1 MRKAPNTNKLKYVGA
16 ALLEGESV
24 TLIQAARLVLEIK
37 EALGDEICTITRCRE
52 VVSLGL
58 NAIKNKHHT
67 VSFGTAAVECL
78 RSKSHRRPR
87 TLTDIRSI
95 IHKLKKSNP
104 ELEHTPLRNLSVEE
118 CQSILMNTFTTSRQ
132 RHKARLILSGIFSF
146 SVKRGW
152 CDENPILRVDT
163 PFLRE
168 QEIPA
173 LTLKEVTQLLKA
185 CMDEFD
191 GSCVAGAALMI
202 FAGIRPQE
210 VERLLWENIAIRDG
224 CVILNSK
231 HTKTGG
237 ARHVTILPVLAKW
250 LKFCR
255 DKSKPGPGTPICP
268 KGWTIKWRKIR
279 KKAGWGGRKKSW
291 VPDCLR
297 HTYASYHAKHFKDYN
312 LLQMEMGHRSSSLL
326 RTRYLNMKGI
336 SPQTATHNCTLLLPR
351 LHRNRR
357 KNRRRPDGQREKRFG
372 TEGPFPCRGME
383 KRPFPTARNRYI
395 RSGRNGTL
403 PEPSG
408 VLTAIFSRRLRPVP
422 QTCGTC

>member
-1 MRKAPNTNKLKYVGA
+1 MNMKKAPNTNKLKYVGA

-58 NAIKNKHHT
+58 NAIKNKHQT

-104 ELEHTPLRNLSVEE
+104 ELEHTSLRNLSVEE
-118 CQSILMNTFTTSRQ
+118 CQNILMNTFTTSRQ

-163 PFLRE
+163 PFLQE

-173 LTLKEVTQLLKA
+173 LTLKEITQLLKA
-185 CMDEFD
+185 AMEEFD
-191 GSCVAGAALMI
+191 GSCAAGAALMI

-210 VERLLWENIAIRDG
+210 VERPALG
-224 CVILNSK
+224 K
-231 HTKTGG
+231 
-237 ARHVTILPVLAKW
+237 
-250 LKFCR
+250 
-255 DKSKPGPGTPICP
+255 
-268 KGWTIKWRKIR
+268 
-279 KKAGWGGRKKSW
+279 
-291 VPDCLR
+291 
-297 HTYASYHAKHFKDYN
+297 
-312 LLQMEMGHRSSSLL
+312 HRS
-326 RTRYLNMKGI
+326 
-336 SPQTATHNCTLLLPR
+336 PR
-351 LHRNRR
+351 RLYHSELQAYQ
-357 KNRRRPDGQREKRFG
+357 NRRRQ
-372 TEGPFPCRGME
+372 
-383 KRPFPTARNRYI
+383 ARHHPARARQMAQI
-395 RSGRNGTL
+395 L
-403 PEPSG
+403 P
-408 VLTAIFSRRLRPVP
+408 
-422 QTCGTC
+422 

>member
-1 MRKAPNTNKLKYVGA
+1 M
-16 ALLEGESV
+16 
-24 TLIQAARLVLEIK
+24 
-37 EALGDEICTITRCRE
+37 
-52 VVSLGL
+52 
-58 NAIKNKHHT
+58 
-67 VSFGTAAVECL
+67 
-78 RSKSHRRPR
+78 
-87 TLTDIRSI
+87 
-95 IHKLKKSNP
+95 
-104 ELEHTPLRNLSVEE
+104 
-118 CQSILMNTFTTSRQ
+118 
-132 RHKARLILSGIFSF
+132 
-146 SVKRGW
+146 
-152 CDENPILRVDT
+152 DT

-279 KKAGWGGRKKSW
+279 KKPAG
-291 VPDCLR
+291 
-297 HTYASYHAKHFKDYN
+297 A
-312 LLQMEMGHRSSSLL
+312 EE
-326 RTRYLNMKGI
+326 
-336 SPQTATHNCTLLLPR
+336 
-351 LHRNRR
+351 RNH
-357 KNRRRPDGQREKRFG
+357 G
-372 TEGPFPCRGME
+372 C
-383 KRPFPTARNRYI
+383 
-395 RSGRNGTL
+395 
-403 PEPSG
+403 
-408 VLTAIFSRRLRPVP
+408 LTACGIPMPAITPSTSRTT
-422 QTCGTC
+422 TCCKWKWATAPPPCSARGT

>member
-210 VERLLWENIAIRDG
+210 VERLL
-224 CVILNSK
+224 
-231 HTKTGG
+231 
-237 ARHVTILPVLAKW
+237 
-250 LKFCR
+250 
-255 DKSKPGPGTPICP
+255 
-268 KGWTIKWRKIR
+268 
-279 KKAGWGGRKKSW
+279 
-291 VPDCLR
+291 
-297 HTYASYHAKHFKDYN
+297 
-312 LLQMEMGHRSSSLL
+312 
-326 RTRYLNMKGI
+326 
-336 SPQTATHNCTLLLPR
+336 
-351 LHRNRR
+351 
-357 KNRRRPDGQREKRFG
+357 
-372 TEGPFPCRGME
+372 
-383 KRPFPTARNRYI
+383 
-395 RSGRNGTL
+395 
-403 PEPSG
+403 
-408 VLTAIFSRRLRPVP
+408 
-422 QTCGTC
+422 

>member
-1 MRKAPNTNKLKYVGA
+1 MRKTPKTNKLRYVGA

-37 EALGDEICTITRCRE
+37 EALGDEICTINRCRE

-95 IHKLKKSNP
+95 IQKLKKSNP
-104 ELEHTPLRNLSVEE
+104 ELEQTPLRNISVED

-163 PFLRE
+163 PFLKE

-173 LTLKEVTQLLKA
+173 LTLKEVTLLLKT
-185 CMDEFD
+185 CMDEFN
-191 GSCVAGAALMI
+191 GTCVAGAALMI

-231 HTKTGG
+231 HTKTA
-237 ARHVTILPVLAKW
+237 ARATSP
-250 LKFCR
+250 FCPCWPNGSNSAATGQSR
-255 DKSKPGPGTPICP
+255 ARLTPICP

-279 KKAGWGGRKKSW
+279 RRAGWGSRKRSW
-291 VPDCLR
+291 VPDWPAAYLR
-297 HTYASYHAKHFKDYN
+297 QLSRQAFQG
-312 LLQMEMGHRSSSLL
+312 LQPAANG
-326 RTRYLNMKGI
+326 NGA
-336 SPQTATHNCTLLLPR
+336 PLLLPAP
-351 LHRNRR
+351 HPVPEHEGNF
-357 KNRRRPDGQREKRFG
+357 RPDGQPLLGPDSGKGDRGNGGPCGNAPVTVVPAGFGRFRRAG
-372 TEGPFPCRGME
+372 AGL
-383 KRPFPTARNRYI
+383 FPTVRNRY
-395 RSGRNGTL
+395 SHSARNGIL
-403 PEPSG
+403 PGRGG
-408 VLTAIFSRRLRPVP
+408 VRTA
-422 QTCGTC
+422 

>member
-1 MRKAPNTNKLKYVGA
+1 MNMKKAPNTNKLKYVGA

-58 NAIKNKHHT
+58 NAIKNKHQT

-104 ELEHTPLRNLSVEE
+104 ELEHTSLRNLSVEE
-118 CQSILMNTFTTSRQ
+118 CQNILMNTFTTSRQ

-163 PFLRE
+163 PFLQE

-173 LTLKEVTQLLKA
+173 LTLKEITQLLKA
-185 CMDEFD
+185 AMEEFD
-191 GSCVAGAALMI
+191 GSCAAGAALMI

-210 VERLLWENIAIRDG
+210 VERLVSALAEIKRRYQTDG
-224 CVILNSK
+224 SGLLSQEYIDPVVAASPQEAFYAPKKSLPLRETEGMVCSEFVMCYPPGIPILAPGERITKEILNYIEYAKAKGCSM
-231 HTKTGG
+231 TGPEDPD
-237 ARHVTILPVLAKW
+237 ILHLNVLA
-250 LKFCR
+250 
-255 DKSKPGPGTPICP
+255 
-268 KGWTIKWRKIR
+268 
-279 KKAGWGGRKKSW
+279 
-291 VPDCLR
+291 
-297 HTYASYHAKHFKDYN
+297 
-312 LLQMEMGHRSSSLL
+312 
-326 RTRYLNMKGI
+326 
-336 SPQTATHNCTLLLPR
+336 
-351 LHRNRR
+351 
-357 KNRRRPDGQREKRFG
+357 
-372 TEGPFPCRGME
+372 
-383 KRPFPTARNRYI
+383 
-395 RSGRNGTL
+395 
-403 PEPSG
+403 
-408 VLTAIFSRRLRPVP
+408 
-422 QTCGTC
+422 

>member
-1 MRKAPNTNKLKYVGA
+1 MNMKKAPNTNKLKYVGA

-58 NAIKNKHHT
+58 NAIKNKHQT

-104 ELEHTPLRNLSVEE
+104 ELEHTSLRNLSVEE
-118 CQSILMNTFTTSRQ
+118 CQNILMNTFTTSRQ

-163 PFLRE
+163 PFLQE

-173 LTLKEVTQLLKA
+173 LTLKEITQLLKA
-185 CMDEFD
+185 AMEEFD
-191 GSCVAGAALMI
+191 GSCAAGAALMI

-210 VERLLWENIAIRDG
+210 VERLVSAMAEIKRRYRTDG
-224 CVILNSK
+224 AGLLSQEYIDPVVAASPQEAFYAPKKSLPLRETEGMVCSEFVMCYPPGIPILAPGERITKEILNYIEYAKAKGCSM
-231 HTKTGG
+231 TGPEDPD
-237 ARHVTILPVLAKW
+237 ILHLNVLA
-250 LKFCR
+250 
-255 DKSKPGPGTPICP
+255 
-268 KGWTIKWRKIR
+268 
-279 KKAGWGGRKKSW
+279 
-291 VPDCLR
+291 
-297 HTYASYHAKHFKDYN
+297 
-312 LLQMEMGHRSSSLL
+312 
-326 RTRYLNMKGI
+326 
-336 SPQTATHNCTLLLPR
+336 
-351 LHRNRR
+351 
-357 KNRRRPDGQREKRFG
+357 
-372 TEGPFPCRGME
+372 
-383 KRPFPTARNRYI
+383 
-395 RSGRNGTL
+395 
-403 PEPSG
+403 
-408 VLTAIFSRRLRPVP
+408 
-422 QTCGTC
+422 

>member
-231 HTKTGG
+231 HTKTGDTSPSCPCLPNG
-237 ARHVTILPVLAKW
+237 SNSAVTKASPDPARPSA
-250 LKFCR
+250 R
-255 DKSKPGPGTPICP
+255 
-268 KGWTIKWRKIR
+268 R
-279 KKAGWGGRKKSW
+279 AG
-291 VPDCLR
+291 
-297 HTYASYHAKHFKDYN
+297 
-312 LLQMEMGHRSSSLL
+312 RSSGAKSA
-326 RTRYLNMKGI
+326 KKPAG
-336 SPQTATHNCTLLLPR
+336 AEE
-351 LHRNRR
+351 RNH
-357 KNRRRPDGQREKRFG
+357 G
-372 TEGPFPCRGME
+372 C
-383 KRPFPTARNRYI
+383 
-395 RSGRNGTL
+395 
-403 PEPSG
+403 
-408 VLTAIFSRRLRPVP
+408 LTACGIPMPAITPSTSRTT
-422 QTCGTC
+422 TCCKWKWATAPPPCSARGT

>member
-1 MRKAPNTNKLKYVGA
+1 
-16 ALLEGESV
+16 LEGESV

-37 EALGDEICTITRCRE
+37 EALGDEICTINRCRE

-95 IHKLKKSNP
+95 IQKLKKSNP
-104 ELEHTPLRNLSVEE
+104 ELEQTPLRNISVED

-163 PFLRE
+163 PFLKE

-173 LTLKEVTQLLKA
+173 LTLKEVTLLLKT
-185 CMDEFD
+185 CMDEFN

-224 CVILNSK
+224 CIILNSK

-250 LKFCR
+250 LTSAVTGPNPDPELPSARKGGQSSGA
-255 DKSKPGPGTPICP
+255 KSE
-268 KGWTIKWRKIR
+268 
-279 KKAGWGGRKKSW
+279 KAGWGGRKIM

-336 SPQTATHNCTLLLPR
+336 SPQTAT
-351 LHRNRR
+351 
-357 KNRRRPDGQREKRFG
+357 RFW
-372 TEGPFPCRGME
+372 
-383 KRPFPTARNRYI
+383 A
-395 RSGRNGTL
+395 
-403 PEPSG
+403 
-408 VLTAIFSRRLRPVP
+408 
-422 QTCGTC
+422 

>member
-1 MRKAPNTNKLKYVGA
+1 MNMKKAPNTNKLKYVGA

-58 NAIKNKHHT
+58 NAIKNKHQT
-67 VSFGTAAVECL
+67 VSFGTAAMECL

-104 ELEHTPLRNLSVEE
+104 ELEHTSLRNLSVEE
-118 CQSILMNTFTTSRQ
+118 CQNILMNTFTTSRQ

-163 PFLRE
+163 PFLQE

-173 LTLKEVTQLLKA
+173 LTLKEITQLLKA
-185 CMDEFD
+185 AMEEFD
-191 GSCVAGAALMI
+191 GSCAAGAALMI

-210 VERLLWENIAIRDG
+210 VERLLWENIALRDG
-224 CVILNSK
+224 CIILNSK

-255 DKSKPGPGTPICP
+255 DRTKPGPGTPI
-268 KGWTIKWRKIR
+268 
-279 KKAGWGGRKKSW
+279 
-291 VPDCLR
+291 
-297 HTYASYHAKHFKDYN
+297 
-312 LLQMEMGHRSSSLL
+312 
-326 RTRYLNMKGI
+326 
-336 SPQTATHNCTLLLPR
+336 
-351 LHRNRR
+351 
-357 KNRRRPDGQREKRFG
+357 
-372 TEGPFPCRGME
+372 
-383 KRPFPTARNRYI
+383 
-395 RSGRNGTL
+395 
-403 PEPSG
+403 
-408 VLTAIFSRRLRPVP
+408 
-422 QTCGTC
+422 

>member
-326 RTRYLNMKGI
+326 RTRVPEHERHFPANGHALLGADAGQGHCGDGTAGRTAGGLMGKEKNALERKALFPAGAWKKGRFLQLVIGI
-336 SPQTATHNCTLLLPR
+336 SVQA
-351 LHRNRR
+351 
-357 KNRRRPDGQREKRFG
+357 G
-372 TEGPFPCRGME
+372 TEHFQSPPAF
-383 KRPFPTARNRYI
+383 
-395 RSGRNGTL
+395 
-403 PEPSG
+403 
-408 VLTAIFSRRLRPVP
+408 
-422 QTCGTC
+422 

>member
-1 MRKAPNTNKLKYVGA
+1 
-16 ALLEGESV
+16 
-24 TLIQAARLVLEIK
+24 
-37 EALGDEICTITRCRE
+37 
-52 VVSLGL
+52 
-58 NAIKNKHHT
+58 
-67 VSFGTAAVECL
+67 
-78 RSKSHRRPR
+78 
-87 TLTDIRSI
+87 
-95 IHKLKKSNP
+95 
-104 ELEHTPLRNLSVEE
+104 
-118 CQSILMNTFTTSRQ
+118 MNTFTTSRQ

-163 PFLRE
+163 PFLQE

-173 LTLKEVTQLLKA
+173 LTLKEITQLLKA
-185 CMDEFD
+185 AMEEFD
-191 GSCVAGAALMI
+191 GSCAAGAALMI

-210 VERLLWENIAIRDG
+210 VERLLWENIALRDG
-224 CVILNSK
+224 CIILNSK

-255 DKSKPGPGTPICP
+255 DRTKPGPGTPICP

-336 SPQTATHNCTLLLPR
+336 SPQTAT
-351 LHRNRR
+351 
-357 KNRRRPDGQREKRFG
+357 RFWAL
-372 TEGPFPCRGME
+372 TPAKVIEETKP
-383 KRPFPTARNRYI
+383 
-395 RSGRNGTL
+395 
-403 PEPSG
+403 PEEPLVS
-408 VLTAIFSRRLRPVP
+408 
-422 QTCGTC
+422 

>member
-1 MRKAPNTNKLKYVGA
+1 MNMKKAPNTNKLKYVGA

-58 NAIKNKHHT
+58 NAIKNKHQT

-104 ELEHTPLRNLSVEE
+104 ELEHTSLRNLSVEE
-118 CQSILMNTFTTSRQ
+118 CQNILMNTFTTSRQ

-163 PFLRE
+163 PFLQE

-173 LTLKEVTQLLKA
+173 LTLKEITQLLKA
-185 CMDEFD
+185 AMEEFD
-191 GSCVAGAALMI
+191 GSCAAGAALMI

-210 VERLLWENIAIRDG
+210 VERLLWENIALRDG
-224 CVILNSK
+224 CIILNSK

-255 DKSKPGPGTPICP
+255 DRPRNSHLPERVDNQVAQNPEKS
-268 KGWTIKWRKIR
+268 RL
-279 KKAGWGGRKKSW
+279 GRKKKIMGAGL
-291 VPDCLR
+291 PAAHLR
-297 HTYASYHAKHFKDYN
+297 QLSRQA
-312 LLQMEMGHRSSSLL
+312 LQGLQPVA
-326 RTRYLNMKGI
+326 NGNGA
-336 SPQTATHNCTLLLPR
+336 PLLLPAPHTVLEHER
-351 LHRNRR
+351 HLSANGHALLG
-357 KNRRRPDGQREKRFG
+357 PDASQGH
-372 TEGPFPCRGME
+372 
-383 KRPFPTARNRYI
+383 
-395 RSGRNGTL
+395 
-403 PEPSG
+403 
-408 VLTAIFSRRLRPVP
+408 
-422 QTCGTC
+422 

>member
-1 MRKAPNTNKLKYVGA
+1 MNMKKAPNTNKLKYVGA

-58 NAIKNKHHT
+58 NAIKNKHQT

-104 ELEHTPLRNLSVEE
+104 ELEHTSLRNLSVEE
-118 CQSILMNTFTTSRQ
+118 CQNILMNTFTTSRQ

-163 PFLRE
+163 PFLQE

-173 LTLKEVTQLLKA
+173 LTLKEITQLLKA
-185 CMDEFD
+185 AMEEFD
-191 GSCVAGAALMI
+191 GSCAAGAALMI

-210 VERLLWENIAIRDG
+210 VERLLWENIALRDG
-224 CVILNSK
+224 CIILNSK

-237 ARHVTILPVLAKW
+237 ARHVPERVDNQVAQNPE
-250 LKFCR
+250 
-255 DKSKPGPGTPICP
+255 KS
-268 KGWTIKWRKIR
+268 RL
-279 KKAGWGGRKKSW
+279 GRKKKIMGAGL
-291 VPDCLR
+291 PAAHLR
-297 HTYASYHAKHFKDYN
+297 QLSRQA
-312 LLQMEMGHRSSSLL
+312 LQGLQPVA
-326 RTRYLNMKGI
+326 NGNGA
-336 SPQTATHNCTLLLPR
+336 PLLLPAPHTVLEHER
-351 LHRNRR
+351 HLSANGHALLG
-357 KNRRRPDGQREKRFG
+357 PDASQGH
-372 TEGPFPCRGME
+372 
-383 KRPFPTARNRYI
+383 
-395 RSGRNGTL
+395 
-403 PEPSG
+403 
-408 VLTAIFSRRLRPVP
+408 
-422 QTCGTC
+422 

>member
-1 MRKAPNTNKLKYVGA
+1 MNMKKAPNTNKLKYVGA

-58 NAIKNKHHT
+58 NAIKNKHQT

-104 ELEHTPLRNLSVEE
+104 ELEHTSLRNLSVEE
-118 CQSILMNTFTTSRQ
+118 CQNILMNTFTTSRQ

-163 PFLRE
+163 PFLQE

-173 LTLKEVTQLLKA
+173 LTLKEITQLLKA
-185 CMDEFD
+185 AMEEFD
-191 GSCVAGAALMI
+191 GSCAAGAALMI

-210 VERLLWENIAIRDG
+210 VERLVSALAEIKRRYRTDG
-224 CVILNSK
+224 TGLLSQEYIDPVVATSPQEAFYAPKKSLPLRETVGMVCSEFVMCYPPGIPILAPGERITKEILNYIEYAKAKGCSM
-231 HTKTGG
+231 TGPEDPD
-237 ARHVTILPVLAKW
+237 ILHLNVLA
-250 LKFCR
+250 
-255 DKSKPGPGTPICP
+255 
-268 KGWTIKWRKIR
+268 
-279 KKAGWGGRKKSW
+279 
-291 VPDCLR
+291 
-297 HTYASYHAKHFKDYN
+297 
-312 LLQMEMGHRSSSLL
+312 
-326 RTRYLNMKGI
+326 
-336 SPQTATHNCTLLLPR
+336 
-351 LHRNRR
+351 
-357 KNRRRPDGQREKRFG
+357 
-372 TEGPFPCRGME
+372 
-383 KRPFPTARNRYI
+383 
-395 RSGRNGTL
+395 
-403 PEPSG
+403 
-408 VLTAIFSRRLRPVP
+408 
-422 QTCGTC
+422 

>member
-1 MRKAPNTNKLKYVGA
+1 MNMKKAPNTNKLKYVGA

-58 NAIKNKHHT
+58 NAIKNKHQT

-104 ELEHTPLRNLSVEE
+104 ELEHTSLRNLSVEE
-118 CQSILMNTFTTSRQ
+118 CQNILMNTFTTSRQ

-163 PFLRE
+163 PFLQE

-173 LTLKEVTQLLKA
+173 LTLKEITQLLKA
-185 CMDEFD
+185 AMEEFD
-191 GSCVAGAALMI
+191 GSCAAGAALMI

-210 VERLLWENIAIRDG
+210 VERLLWENIALRDG
-224 CVILNSK
+224 CIILNSK
-231 HTKTGG
+231 HTKPE
-237 ARHVTILPVLAKW
+237 A
-250 LKFCR
+250 
-255 DKSKPGPGTPICP
+255 PGTSPSCP
-268 KGWTIKWRKIR
+268 CSPNGSNSAVTGPNPDPELPSARKGGQSSGAKSG
-279 KKAGWGGRKKSW
+279 KKPAGEEEKNHG
-291 VPDCLR
+291 C
-297 HTYASYHAKHFKDYN
+297 
-312 LLQMEMGHRSSSLL
+312 
-326 RTRYLNMKGI
+326 RT
-336 SPQTATHNCTLLLPR
+336 A
-351 LHRNRR
+351 
-357 KNRRRPDGQREKRFG
+357 
-372 TEGPFPCRGME
+372 
-383 KRPFPTARNRYI
+383 
-395 RSGRNGTL
+395 
-403 PEPSG
+403 
-408 VLTAIFSRRLRPVP
+408 
-422 QTCGTC
+422 CGTPTPATTPSTSRTTTCCKWKWGTAPPPCSAHGT

>member
-1 MRKAPNTNKLKYVGA
+1 MNMKKAPNTNKLKYVGA

-58 NAIKNKHHT
+58 NAIKNKHQT

-104 ELEHTPLRNLSVEE
+104 ELEHTSLRNLSVEE
-118 CQSILMNTFTTSRQ
+118 CQNILMNTFTTSRQ

-163 PFLRE
+163 PFLQE

-173 LTLKEVTQLLKA
+173 LTLKEITQLLKA
-185 CMDEFD
+185 AMEEFD
-191 GSCVAGAALMI
+191 GSCAAGAALMI

-210 VERLLWENIAIRDG
+210 VERLLWENIALRDG
-224 CVILNSK
+224 CIILNSK

-255 DKSKPGPGTPICP
+255 DRTKPGPGTPICP

-336 SPQTATHNCTLLLPR
+336 SPQTAM
-351 LHRNRR
+351 
-357 KNRRRPDGQREKRFG
+357 RFWAL
-372 TEGPFPCRGME
+372 TPAKVIEETKP
-383 KRPFPTARNRYI
+383 
-395 RSGRNGTL
+395 
-403 PEPSG
+403 PEEPLVS
-408 VLTAIFSRRLRPVP
+408 
-422 QTCGTC
+422 

>member
-1 MRKAPNTNKLKYVGA
+1 MNMKKAPNTNKLKYVGA

-58 NAIKNKHHT
+58 NAIKNKHQT

-104 ELEHTPLRNLSVEE
+104 ELEHTSLRNLSVEE
-118 CQSILMNTFTTSRQ
+118 CQNILMNTFTTSRQ
-132 RHKARLILSGIFSF
+132 MHKARLILSGIFSF

-163 PFLRE
+163 PFLQE

-173 LTLKEVTQLLKA
+173 LTLKEITQLLKA
-185 CMDEFD
+185 AMEEFD
-191 GSCVAGAALMI
+191 GSCAAGAALMI

-210 VERLLWENIAIRDG
+210 VERLLWENIALRDG
-224 CVILNSK
+224 CIILNSK

-255 DKSKPGPGTPICP
+255 DRTKPGPGTPICP

-336 SPQTATHNCTLLLPR
+336 SPQTAT
-351 LHRNRR
+351 
-357 KNRRRPDGQREKRFG
+357 RFWAL
-372 TEGPFPCRGME
+372 TPAKVIEETKP
-383 KRPFPTARNRYI
+383 
-395 RSGRNGTL
+395 
-403 PEPSG
+403 PEEPLVS
-408 VLTAIFSRRLRPVP
+408 
-422 QTCGTC
+422 

>member
-1 MRKAPNTNKLKYVGA
+1 
-16 ALLEGESV
+16 
-24 TLIQAARLVLEIK
+24 
-37 EALGDEICTITRCRE
+37 
-52 VVSLGL
+52 
-58 NAIKNKHHT
+58 
-67 VSFGTAAVECL
+67 
-78 RSKSHRRPR
+78 
-87 TLTDIRSI
+87 
-95 IHKLKKSNP
+95 
-104 ELEHTPLRNLSVEE
+104 
-118 CQSILMNTFTTSRQ
+118 MNTFTTSRQ

-163 PFLRE
+163 PFLKE

-173 LTLKEVTQLLKA
+173 LTLKEVTLLLKT
-185 CMDEFD
+185 CMDEFN

-255 DKSKPGPGTPICP
+255 DRTKPGPLTPICP

-279 KKAGWGGRKKSW
+279 RRAGWGSRKRSW
-291 VPDCLR
+291 MPDCLR

-336 SPQTATHNCTLLLPR
+336 SVQTA
-351 LHRNRR
+351 NRFWALTPA
-357 KNRRRPDGQREKRFG
+357 KVIE
-372 TEGPFPCRGME
+372 EME
-383 KRPFPTARNRYI
+383 APAEM
-395 RSGRNGTL
+395 S
-403 PEPSG
+403 
-408 VLTAIFSRRLRPVP
+408 
-422 QTCGTC
+422 Q

>member
-1 MRKAPNTNKLKYVGA
+1 MRKTPKTNKLRYVGA

-37 EALGDEICTITRCRE
+37 EALGDEICTINRCRE

-95 IHKLKKSNP
+95 IQKLKKSNP
-104 ELEHTPLRNLSVEE
+104 ELEQTPLRNISVED

-163 PFLRE
+163 PFLKE

-173 LTLKEVTQLLKA
+173 LTLKEVTLLLKT
-185 CMDEFD
+185 CMDEFN

-237 ARHVTILPVLAKW
+237 ARHVTILARAGQMAQILP
-250 LKFCR
+250 R
-255 DKSKPGPGTPICP
+255 QD
-268 KGWTIKWRKIR
+268 
-279 KKAGWGGRKKSW
+279 KAGPSHAHLPEGMDDQVAQNPQKSRMGQQEEIMDAGL
-291 VPDCLR
+291 PAAYLR
-297 HTYASYHAKHFKDYN
+297 QLSCQAFQG
-312 LLQMEMGHRSSSLL
+312 LQPAANG
-326 RTRYLNMKGI
+326 NGA
-336 SPQTATHNCTLLLPR
+336 PLLLPAP
-351 LHRNRR
+351 HAVPEHEGDF
-357 KNRRRPDGQREKRFG
+357 RPDGQPLL
-372 TEGPFPCRGME
+372 GPDPG
-383 KRPFPTARNRYI
+383 K
-395 RSGRNGTL
+395 GD
-403 PEPSG
+403 
-408 VLTAIFSRRLRPVP
+408 
-422 QTCGTC
+422 

>member
-1 MRKAPNTNKLKYVGA
+1 MNMKKAPNTNKLKYVGA

-58 NAIKNKHHT
+58 NAIKNKHQT

-78 RSKSHRRPR
+78 RSKNHRRPR

-104 ELEHTPLRNLSVEE
+104 ELEHTSLRNLSVEE
-118 CQSILMNTFTTSRQ
+118 FQNILMNTFTTSRQ

-163 PFLRE
+163 PFLQE

-173 LTLKEVTQLLKA
+173 LTLKEITQLLKA
-185 CMDEFD
+185 AMEEFD
-191 GSCVAGAALMI
+191 GSCAAGAALMI

-210 VERLLWENIAIRDG
+210 VERLLWENIALRDG
-224 CVILNSK
+224 CIILNSK

-255 DKSKPGPGTPICP
+255 DRTKPGPGTPICP

-336 SPQTATHNCTLLLPR
+336 SPQTAT
-351 LHRNRR
+351 
-357 KNRRRPDGQREKRFG
+357 RFWAL
-372 TEGPFPCRGME
+372 TPAKVIEETKP
-383 KRPFPTARNRYI
+383 
-395 RSGRNGTL
+395 
-403 PEPSG
+403 PEEPLVS
-408 VLTAIFSRRLRPVP
+408 
-422 QTCGTC
+422 

>member
-1 MRKAPNTNKLKYVGA
+1 MNMKKAPNTNKLKYVGA

-58 NAIKNKHHT
+58 NAIKNKHQT

-104 ELEHTPLRNLSVEE
+104 ELEHTSLRNLSVEE
-118 CQSILMNTFTTSRQ
+118 CQNILMNTFTTSRQ

-163 PFLRE
+163 PFLQE

-173 LTLKEVTQLLKA
+173 LTLKEITQLLKA
-185 CMDEFD
+185 AMEEFD
-191 GSCVAGAALMI
+191 GSCAAGAALMI

-210 VERLLWENIAIRDG
+210 VERLCNAP
-224 CVILNSK
+224 
-231 HTKTGG
+231 
-237 ARHVTILPVLAKW
+237 RHLIELRQVSYITCQI
-250 LKFCR
+250 
-255 DKSKPGPGTPICP
+255 
-268 KGWTIKWRKIR
+268 
-279 KKAGWGGRKKSW
+279 
-291 VPDCLR
+291 DCSVQGVCIDS
-297 HTYASYHAKHFKDYN
+297 ASP
-312 LLQMEMGHRSSSLL
+312 LQAASRSPQSTASSSSLATPSRSIL
-326 RTRYLNMKGI
+326 SLASASRCITLARSLAGWLDMRGLPVI
-336 SPQTATHNCTLLLPR
+336 TTANL
-351 LHRNRR
+351 
-357 KNRRRPDGQREKRFG
+357 
-372 TEGPFPCRGME
+372 
-383 KRPFPTARNRYI
+383 A
-395 RSGRNGTL
+395 
-403 PEPSG
+403 
-408 VLTAIFSRRLRPVP
+408 A
-422 QTCGTC
+422 

>member
-1 MRKAPNTNKLKYVGA
+1 MNMKKAPNTNKLKYVGA

-58 NAIKNKHHT
+58 NAIKNKHQT

-104 ELEHTPLRNLSVEE
+104 ELEHTSLRNLSVEE
-118 CQSILMNTFTTSRQ
+118 CQNILMNTFTTSRQ

-152 CDENPILRVDT
+152 CAAME
-163 PFLRE
+163 
-168 QEIPA
+168 
-173 LTLKEVTQLLKA
+173 
-185 CMDEFD
+185 EFD
-191 GSCVAGAALMI
+191 GSCAAGAALMI

-210 VERLLWENIAIRDG
+210 VERLLWENIALRDG
-224 CVILNSK
+224 CIILNSK

-255 DKSKPGPGTPICP
+255 DRTKPGPGTPICP

-336 SPQTATHNCTLLLPR
+336 SPQTAT
-351 LHRNRR
+351 
-357 KNRRRPDGQREKRFG
+357 RFWAL
-372 TEGPFPCRGME
+372 TPAKVIEETKP
-383 KRPFPTARNRYI
+383 
-395 RSGRNGTL
+395 
-403 PEPSG
+403 PEEPLVS
-408 VLTAIFSRRLRPVP
+408 
-422 QTCGTC
+422 

>member
-67 VSFGTAAVECL
+67 VIFGTAAVECL

-237 ARHVTILPVLAKW
+237 ARHVTILPCLPNGSNSAV
-250 LKFCR
+250 
-255 DKSKPGPGTPICP
+255 T
-268 KGWTIKWRKIR
+268 
-279 KKAGWGGRKKSW
+279 KAS
-291 VPDCLR
+291 PDPAR
-297 HTYASYHAKHFKDYN
+297 PSARRA
-312 LLQMEMGHRSSSLL
+312 GRSSGAKSA
-326 RTRYLNMKGI
+326 KKPAG
-336 SPQTATHNCTLLLPR
+336 AEE
-351 LHRNRR
+351 RNH
-357 KNRRRPDGQREKRFG
+357 G
-372 TEGPFPCRGME
+372 C
-383 KRPFPTARNRYI
+383 
-395 RSGRNGTL
+395 
-403 PEPSG
+403 
-408 VLTAIFSRRLRPVP
+408 LTACGIPMPAITPSTSRTT
-422 QTCGTC
+422 TCCKWKWATAPPPCSARGT

>member
-1 MRKAPNTNKLKYVGA
+1 MNMKKAPNTNKLKYVGA

-58 NAIKNKHHT
+58 NAIKNKHQT

-104 ELEHTPLRNLSVEE
+104 ELEHTSLRNLSVEE
-118 CQSILMNTFTTSRQ
+118 CQNILMNTFTTSRQ

-163 PFLRE
+163 PFLQE

-173 LTLKEVTQLLKA
+173 LTLKEITQLLKA
-185 CMDEFD
+185 AMEEFD
-191 GSCVAGAALMI
+191 GSCAAGAALMI

-210 VERLLWENIAIRDG
+210 VERLLWENIALRDG
-224 CVILNSK
+224 CIILNSK

-250 LKFCR
+250 LKSAGQDQTR
-255 DKSKPGPGTPICP
+255 TRNSHLPERVDNQVAQNPEKS
-268 KGWTIKWRKIR
+268 RL
-279 KKAGWGGRKKSW
+279 GRKKKIMGAGL
-291 VPDCLR
+291 PAAHLR
-297 HTYASYHAKHFKDYN
+297 QLPRQA
-312 LLQMEMGHRSSSLL
+312 LQGLQPVA
-326 RTRYLNMKGI
+326 NGNGA
-336 SPQTATHNCTLLLPR
+336 PLLLPAPHTVLEHER
-351 LHRNRR
+351 HLSANGHALLG
-357 KNRRRPDGQREKRFG
+357 PDASQGH
-372 TEGPFPCRGME
+372 
-383 KRPFPTARNRYI
+383 
-395 RSGRNGTL
+395 
-403 PEPSG
+403 
-408 VLTAIFSRRLRPVP
+408 
-422 QTCGTC
+422 

>member
-118 CQSILMNTFTTSRQ
+118 RQSILMNTFTTSRQ

-336 SPQTATHNCTLLLPR
+336 SPQTAT
-351 LHRNRR
+351 
-357 KNRRRPDGQREKRFG
+357 RFWG
-372 TEGPFPCRGME
+372 LTPAKVIAETEP
-383 KRPFPTARNRYI
+383 
-395 RSGRNGTL
+395 
-403 PEPSG
+403 PEEPP
-408 VLTAIFSRRLRPVP
+408 AA
-422 QTCGTC
+422 

>member
-1 MRKAPNTNKLKYVGA
+1 MRKTPKTNKLRYVGA

-37 EALGDEICTITRCRE
+37 EALGDEICTINRCRE

-95 IHKLKKSNP
+95 IQKLKKSNP
-104 ELEHTPLRNLSVEE
+104 ELEQTPLRNISVED

-163 PFLRE
+163 PFLKE

-173 LTLKEVTQLLKA
+173 LTLKEVTLLLKT
-185 CMDEFD
+185 CMDEFN
-191 GSCVAGAALMI
+191 GTCVAGAALMI

-237 ARHVTILPVLAKW
+237 ARHVTVQPVLER
-250 LKFCR
+250 LLTGYGIPEGNR
-255 DKSKPGPGTPICP
+255 PLCP
-268 KGWTIKWRKIR
+268 PNWPLRWRRFR
-279 KKAGWGGRKKSW
+279 KEAGWGSGGRFRAW
-291 VPDCLR
+291 RPDVLR
-297 HTYASYHAKHFKDYN
+297 HTYASYHAKWFRDFP
-312 LLQMEMGHRSSSLL
+312 LLQMEMGHRSSTLL
-326 RTRYLNMKGI
+326 RARYLNMEGVSREGAALFWEVPEKEE
-336 SPQTATHNCTLLLPR
+336 
-351 LHRNRR
+351 LH
-357 KNRRRPDGQREKRFG
+357 G
-372 TEGPFPCRGME
+372 
-383 KRPFPTARNRYI
+383 
-395 RSGRNGTL
+395 
-403 PEPSG
+403 
-408 VLTAIFSRRLRPVP
+408 
-422 QTCGTC
+422 